1 MKNMNHQQDQCT
13 GVDQCLWP
21 MQWLAVAATVAL
33 QACAST
39 TPELD
44 AQWGIALT
52 QAKAAQSLSAT
63 VQNEQ
68 HTLPGAGKPSAT
80 ESLRGLEIHHK
91 GLSAPAAIRAK

>member
-1 MKNMNHQQDQCT
+1 MKNMNHQQGHRTAIDR
-13 GVDQCLWP
+13 CLWP
-21 MQWLAVAATVAL
+21 MQWLAVVATVAL

-44 AQWGIALT
+44 AQWGTALT
-52 QAKAAQSLSAT
+52 QAKAAQSLPTT

-80 ESLRGLEIHHK
+80 ETLRGLDIHHK

>member
-1 MKNMNHQQDQCT
+1 MKHMKSLSCPCA
-13 GVDQCLWP
+13 GSERRFSP
-21 MQWLAVAATVAL
+21 APWLLLLATTLL

-52 QAKAAQSLSAT
+52 QAKAAQSLPPT
-63 VQNEQ
+63 VPDAHNTQ
-68 HTLPGAGKPSAT
+68 PGAGRPSAT

-91 GLSAPAAIRAK
+91 GLPAPAAIQAK

>member
-1 MKNMNHQQDQCT
+1 MKNMNNQQDQCT
-13 GVDQCLWP
+13 GVVRCLWP
-21 MQWLAVAATVAL
+21 MQWLAVVAIVAL

-52 QAKAAQSLSAT
+52 RAKAAQSLPPT
-63 VQNEQ
+63 VQDAD
-68 HTLPGAGKPSAT
+68 HALPGAGKPSAT

-91 GLSAPAAIRAK
+91 GLSAPAAIQAK

>member
-1 MKNMNHQQDQCT
+1 MKNMNHQVGQCT
-13 GVDQCLWP
+13 GVDRRLWP
-21 MQWLAVAATVAL
+21 MHWLTVVATVAL
-33 QACAST
+33 QACASN

-52 QAKAAQSLSAT
+52 QAKAAQSLPTT

-91 GLSAPAAIRAK
+91 GLPAPAAIRVK